1 MEDRAGEED
10 DYFDDDLD
18 ALPDLTFHELQK
30 NAISSTQQPSLS
42 PQVQLPTIKQ
52 TTGLTSGLGRLS
64 VAGSAIHTSDQA
76 ALQALSSD
84 YGDFDDD
91 MLDGEIFDAAEEPAL
106 AVRYKAVTRERESG
120 GPSQREQ
127 WRLQRYG
134 PNQRRSE
141 PIETQQRVNR
151 QGALGL
157 PFNHGNGLGGT
168 QATAQEGGVMQSGE
182 ESRTRPPLEETT
194 DVIALKAQV
203 QKVGLLKVLFDR
215 IFRLYF
221 SSAAE

>member
-1 MEDRAGEED
+1 MEDQVGED
-10 DYFDDDLD
+10 DEYFDDDLE

-30 NAISSTQQPSLS
+30 NAIQSTQQASLS

-64 VAGSAIHTSDQA
+64 VAGSANHA
-76 ALQALSSD
+76 AKQPALHAPSSD

-127 WRLQRYG
+127 WRLQRYR
-134 PNQRRSE
+134 PDQRGSE
-141 PIETQQRVNR
+141 PIETQQRVSQQEANS
-151 QGALGL
+151 L
-157 PFNHGNGLGGT
+157 PSYNGSGLGGI
-168 QATAQEGGVMQSGE
+168 QATAQEGGYMHLGE
-182 ESRTRPPLEETT
+182 ESQTRPSPEETT
-194 DVIALKAQV
+194 DVIALQAQV
-203 QKVGLLKVLFDR
+203 QKVGLLKAHFNGISCLH
-215 IFRLYF
+215 F
-221 SSAAE
+221 SLAAK